1 LECFLCLG
9 KFMSESF
16 LFLCILEYIWPGCY
30 LFMWVAISW
39 WRHAANLAGYEQQ
52 DAHEFFISTVDG
64 IHANSGTTSPR
75 ARHSQGGRYAHDK
88 AVLLQSPFAH

>member
-1 LECFLCLG
+1 MSWQYYVG
-9 KFMSESF
+9 KFPVFMCPGVHLTLM
-16 LFLCILEYIWPGCY
+16 LFVCVGGNQL
-30 LFMWVAISW
+30 V
-39 WRHAANLAGYEQQ
+39 

-75 ARHSQGGRYAHDK
+75 ARHSQGGRYAQDK